1 MAELVYALVLGTSAA
16 RLKSSSLFLPTKN
29 MKVKINSKK
38 NLKASISILVDKKT
52 IEKKMDDKLIELK
65 DKVQLKGFRPGKVPP
80 QVIKNQFG
88 KAVYGEVIDN
98 LLKETSSKALE
109 ENKIKV
115 AGQPKIDLKSFGE
128 GKDLDYT
135 IEVDILPDFKLKPL
149 EKITATSY
157 EIEVEKELVEK
168 RLKEIAKNQQNF
180 SEKKDEELSQKED
193 LIIFDYVAKVDGKDF
208 EGNTGKNI
216 QLVLGKDLFIKGFD
230 QQLFGVKI
238 NQNKSVS
245 VKLPENYPKKDL
257 ANKKADFDCKILK
270 IKKPIETKIND
281 EFGKKL
287 GAKDLNDLKDLIKK
301 QIKSQYQNTLET
313 ITKRK
318 ILEQIDKDYDIDL
331 PQNLIDQELKL
342 LNQNLKKEELE
353 KSKNENYNIAKTRIK
368 TGLILNEIGIKNNLK
383 VNESEIQGEIQKQM
397 RSMPGQE
404 KMVLDYYKN
413 NQSAVASLR
422 GAIYEEKVVE
432 LIKTKIK
439 LNKKN
444 INTKEAEEVLKKI
457 NETPKKTKTINTKK
471 DQKKQKSSKKNK

>member
-1 MAELVYALVLGTSAA
+1 
-16 RLKSSSLFLPTKN
+16 

-109 ENKIKV
+109 DNKIKV

-135 IEVDILPDFKLKPL
+135 IEVDILPDFKIKPL

-230 QQLFGVKI
+230 QQLIGVKI
-238 NQNKSVS
+238 NQNKSVT

-318 ILEQIDKDYDIDL
+318 ILEQIDKDYNIDL

-353 KSKNENYNIAKTRIK
+353 KNKIENYNIAKTRIK

-383 VNESEIQGEIQKQM
+383 VNESEIQGEIQKQL

-444 INTKEAEEVLKKI
+444 VNTKEAEEILKKI
-457 NETPKKTKTINTKK
+457 NEKPKVSKTSNIKK
-471 DQKKQKSSKKNK
+471 EQKKQKSSKKK

>member
-1 MAELVYALVLGTSAA
+1 MS
-16 RLKSSSLFLPTKN
+16 
-29 MKVKINSKK
+29 
-38 NLKASISILVDKKT
+38 
-52 IEKKMDDKLIELK
+52 
-65 DKVQLKGFRPGKVPP
+65 
-80 QVIKNQFG
+80 
-88 KAVYGEVIDN
+88 
-98 LLKETSSKALE
+98 
-109 ENKIKV
+109 
-115 AGQPKIDLKSFGE
+115 
-128 GKDLDYT
+128 
-135 IEVDILPDFKLKPL
+135 
-149 EKITATSY
+149 
-157 EIEVEKELVEK
+157 
-168 RLKEIAKNQQNF
+168 
-180 SEKKDEELSQKED
+180 
-193 LIIFDYVAKVDGKDF
+193 
-208 EGNTGKNI
+208 
-216 QLVLGKDLFIKGFD
+216 
-230 QQLFGVKI
+230 
-238 NQNKSVS
+238 
-245 VKLPENYPKKDL
+245 KKDL

-353 KSKNENYNIAKTRIK
+353 KSKNENYKIAKTRIK

-383 VNESEIQGEIQKQM
+383 VNESEIQREIQKQI

-404 KMVLDYYKN
+404 KMVLEYYKN

-439 LNKKN
+439 LDKKN
-444 INTKEAEEVLKKI
+444 INTKEADEILKKI
-457 NETPKKTKTINTKK
+457 NEKPKISKTTSTQK
-471 DQKKQKSSKKNK
+471 DLKKQKSRKKNK

>member
-1 MAELVYALVLGTSAA
+1 
-16 RLKSSSLFLPTKN
+16 

-109 ENKIKV
+109 DNKIKV

-135 IEVDILPDFKLKPL
+135 IEVDILPDFKIKPL

-230 QQLFGVKI
+230 QQLIGVKI
-238 NQNKSVS
+238 NQNKSVT

-301 QIKSQYQNTLET
+301 QIKNQYQNTLET

-318 ILEQIDKDYDIDL
+318 ILEQIDEDYNIDL

-342 LNQNLKKEELE
+342 VNQNLKKEELE
-353 KSKNENYNIAKTRIK
+353 KNKKENYNIAKTRIK

-383 VNESEIQGEIQKQM
+383 VNESEIQGEIQKQL

-444 INTKEAEEVLKKI
+444 VNTKEAEEIL
-457 NETPKKTKTINTKK
+457 KTINEKPKVSKTSNTKK
-471 DQKKQKSSKKNK
+471 EQKKQKSSKKK